1 MDKNNGIIITL
12 SIIFGGLFAWIMGY
26 TEWWQWLLSI
36 IVIGV
41 IVYLIVGIFM
51 FIITIVT
58 LLMLYKYWQ
67 NNKKAIKFKL
77 YVLWEKLWR
86 PFSSI
91 KEVQDYVL
99 STYNLE

>member
-41 IVYLIVGIFM
+41 IVYLIVGIF
-51 FIITIVT
+51 
-58 LLMLYKYWQ
+58 LHRKH
-67 NNKKAIKFKL
+67 
-77 YVLWEKLWR
+77 
-86 PFSSI
+86 SSI
-91 KEVQDYVL
+91 RILCHCCETLIIHRVCIPNYIVIV
-99 STYNLE
+99 